1 MLQNKVQLQRLPS
14 SLKAYIEGKKDDG
27 LRITTEWEQKDLW
40 DAEMIYRLACN
51 YSLLGDKNSCFRVL
65 LKSVETGFFNYL
77 FMLNDTFL
85 DPVRD
90 DPEFKEL
97 DEVSKISSSLDMIDE
112 RIDGLLKQLESG
124 ETKIFIGKENPIRHP
139 PINPLIHIAGLYNA
153 NLNLLFTIAV

>member
-1 MLQNKVQLQRLPS
+1 MGCSAFHKKGRLKNIVFAKNEKKSNENELALKSFNRTIELEQNTFPAFLALG
-14 SLKAYIEGKKDDG
+14 LKAYIEGKKDDG

-51 YSLLGDKNSCFRVL
+51 YSLLGDKNSCFRAL

-90 DPEFKEL
+90 DPEFKE
-97 DEVSKISSSLDMIDE
+97 V
-112 RIDGLLKQLESG
+112 
-124 ETKIFIGKENPIRHP
+124 
-139 PINPLIHIAGLYNA
+139 
-153 NLNLLFTIAV
+153 LNLAKEKHEAFKKKYFPEES